1 MTLLNVSDVVSGYD
15 AELDILSGVS
25 LRVESGQM
33 VSIIGPNGAGKST
46 LLKAIFGV
54 LRVSRGSVRLEGKDL
69 VGLRPDEVLQEGV
82 CFVPQGRNVFT
93 EMTVDENLELGGFIR
108 TDRRELLTDIET
120 VYETFPILHERRQQ
134 RAGHLSG
141 GEQQMLEMGRALLL
155 KPRLILLDEPSMGLS
170 PKMAESVFHH
180 VAQIK
185 AQGVAVL
192 IVEQNADASLRM
204 SDHAYVLEM
213 GKNRL
218 DGPADA
224 LLHDETV
231 RAAYLGL

>member
-1 MTLLNVSDVVSGYD
+1 MALLDVCGVVSGYD
-15 AELDILSGVS
+15 SELDILSDVS

-46 LLKAIFGV
+46 LLKAIFGL
-54 LRVSRGSVRLEGKDL
+54 LRVSRGSVRLGGKDL

-93 EMTVDENLELGGFIR
+93 EMTVEENLELGGFIR
-108 TDRRELLTDIET
+108 TDRQELLSDINAI
-120 VYETFPILHERRQQ
+120 YEMFPVLHERRRQ

-155 KPRLILLDEPSMGLS
+155 KPRLVLLDEPSMGLS

-185 AQGVAVL
+185 DQGVAVL

-213 GKNRL
+213 GRNRL